1 MFDRDR
7 SHTGKRSRQ
16 LNAPG
21 IVFFL
26 VVSIL
31 LHAVLFL
38 IRFDLGGAGGDP
50 LMPVQLLDD
59 ASLAVATDEKRPE
72 PPPPPVVTPEPEKV
86 EIPSGQIVDI
96 ARPENEKRPQE
107 TRFLARYDSTVPR
120 EKRSAFDK
128 DIPIRGRELQRM
140 ALPPTA
146 KLTPQSDE
154 LVTPGDA
161 PERREKKEE
170 LIRKGDIAGFDGT
183 QGELAKGAEKETPGR
198 IDGDAPVDRKG
209 QEATELSVPLRYL
222 PYFLGD
228 QTMLISPSN
237 DYLKDIPEEDETALN
252 ARRFLYADYYNRIK
266 KAVSYYWTPGKV
278 LMVHDPGGNIFGAQD
293 RYTKIEAVLD
303 ERGRIVSIQV
313 TRPSGADVLDRE
325 AVDAF
330 KAAAPFPNPPAPL
343 LRNGRLAIQFG
354 FYVSIDR

>member
-1 MFDRDR
+1 MVDRDR
-7 SHTGKRSRQ
+7 RHIKKRPQ
-16 LNAPG
+16 GLTAPG
-21 IVFFL
+21 ILFFL
-26 VVSIL
+26 VVSVL
-31 LHAVLFL
+31 LHATLFL

-59 ASLAVATDEKRPE
+59 VSLAATTEKERPDPATA
-72 PPPPPVVTPEPEKV
+72 PPAPSEQEKIDPPA
-86 EIPSGQIVDI
+86 GQIVDI
-96 ARPENEKRPQE
+96 ARPENEKRPE
-107 TRFLARYDSTVPR
+107 ESRFLAKYDSTVPR
-120 EKRSAFDK
+120 EKRSVFDK
-128 DIPIRGRELQRM
+128 DIPIRGKKLQRM

-146 KLTPQSDE
+146 KVTPQRDE
-154 LVTPGDA
+154 LVTPGNA
-161 PERREKKEE
+161 PEHREKKEE
-170 LIRKGDIAGFDGT
+170 LVRKGDIAGFDGT
-183 QGELAKGAEKETPGR
+183 EGELSKGAEKETPGR

-209 QEATELSVPLRYL
+209 QEAAELSVPLRYL

-228 QTMLISPSN
+228 QTMLTSPSN

-303 ERGRIVSIQV
+303 ERGRIVDIQV